1 MRAGNRTRWAA
12 LALAGSAVAG
22 SAAQGPPATR
32 RIDVKET
39 LFGVAID
46 DPYRWLEDVKDPAVQ
61 AWMGEQDGAARRA
74 LAALPGRDRL
84 LRRFRELYYVD
95 AVSAPVHR
103 GGRYFY
109 TRRHADREKA
119 VVYWREGAEGTERVL
134 LDPNTMSADG
144 STSLGVWVP
153 AWDGRKVVY
162 AIRPNNADEATLF
175 VMDVATG
182 KVSDVDVIGGG
193 KYAEPSW
200 TPEGDG
206 FYYTWLPIDPTI
218 PIADRPGRAEI
229 RFHRLGTPPA
239 TDALVHPSTGSPRTF
254 LSVDLSRDGRWLF
267 VYVAHG
273 WNSTDVYLRD
283 LKSADTAW
291 RPLVVGKDAL
301 YLVHPWQ
308 DRFYI
313 LTNEDAPRFRVMRTE
328 ATRPERT
335 AWTEIVPES
344 PEAVIED
351 LRLLGGHLV
360 LGYLENAASRL
371 EVRTLDGKPA
381 RDVALPALG
390 STFGLTGNPDEDE
403 AFYGYQSFTTAPEI
417 YRMSVR
423 SGEQGL
429 WSAVKVPV
437 DPSALHVEQ
446 VRYPSRDGTRISMFV
461 VRRKDMPRDGST
473 PFLLYGYGGFNV
485 SERPT
490 FTTGFF
496 PWLEAGGGFAVAN
509 LRGGGE
515 YGEEWHRAGMLHKK
529 QNVFDDFVAAAE
541 YLQNNGYTRPDR
553 LAIMGGSNGGLLV
566 GAAMVQRPELFRVV
580 SCGVPLLDMV
590 RYHLFGSG
598 KTWIAEYGSA
608 ENEAEFRTLYAYSPY
623 HHVRKAPYPAVL
635 MTSADT
641 DDRVDPMHARKMTAA
656 LQAATTSGRPVLL
669 RIEKNAGH
677 GGADMVKQAVELSAD
692 RYAFLM
698 REVGLTPRAEVIPP
712 GEATGETARSA
723 ERNHKA
729 PEAHPR

>member
-1 MRAGNRTRWAA
+1 MAGHAART
-12 LALAGSAVAG
+12 
-22 SAAQGPPATR
+22 PPPTR
-32 RIDVKET
+32 RVDVKET
-39 LFGVAID
+39 LFGVEVH
-46 DPYRWLEDVKDPAVQ
+46 DPYRWLEDLKDPAVQ
-61 AWMGEQDGAARRA
+61 AWMAEQDRAARTA
-74 LAALPGRDRL
+74 LGASPGRDRL

-95 AVSAPVHR
+95 AASAPLHR

-119 VVYWREGAEGTERVL
+119 VVYWREGAQGEERVL

-153 AWDGRKVVY
+153 AWDGGKVAY
-162 AIRPNNADEATLF
+162 ALRPNNADEATLY
-175 VMDVATG
+175 VMEVATG
-182 KVSDVDVIGGG
+182 EVSEVDVIEGG

-206 FYYTWLPIDPTI
+206 FYYTWLPTDPRV
-218 PIADRPGRAEI
+218 PVADRPGRAEI

-239 TDALVHPSTGSPRTF
+239 ADRQVHAATGDPRTF

-267 VYVAHG
+267 VYVSHG
-273 WNSTDVYLRD
+273 WNSADVYLRD
-283 LKSADTAW
+283 LASADSGW
-291 RPLVVGKDAL
+291 RPLVVGRDAL
-301 YLVHPWQ
+301 YLVHAWQ
-308 DRFYI
+308 GRFYV
-313 LTNEDAPRFRVMRTE
+313 LTNEGAPRFRVMRTE
-328 ATRPERT
+328 AARPERA
-335 AWTEIVPES
+335 AWVEVVPERKD
-344 PEAVIED
+344 AVIEEF
-351 LRLLGGHLV
+351 RVLGGHLV

-371 EVRTLDGKPA
+371 EVLTLEGRSVREVP
-381 RDVALPALG
+381 LPALG
-390 STFGLTGNPDEDE
+390 STFGLVGNPDEDE
-403 AFYGYQSFTTAPEI
+403 AFFGYQSFTTAPEI
-417 YRMSVR
+417 HRTSVR
-423 SGEQGL
+423 TGATSL

-437 DPSALHVEQ
+437 DPSAFAVEQ
-446 VRYPSRDGTRISMFV
+446 VWYPSRDGTRVSMFV
-461 VRRKDMPRDGST
+461 VRGKDMRRDGST
-473 PFLLYGYGGFNV
+473 PFVLYGYGGFSV

-490 FTTGFF
+490 FTTGIF

-515 YGEEWHRAGMLHKK
+515 YGEEWHRAGMRHRK
-529 QNVFDDFVAAAE
+529 QNVFDDFIGAAE
-541 YLQNNGYTRPDR
+541 YLQANGYTRPDR

-608 ENEAEFRTLYAYSPY
+608 DDEADFRTLLAYSPY
-623 HHVRKAPYPAVL
+623 HHVRKSPYPAVL

-669 RIEKNAGH
+669 RIERNAGH

-698 REVGLTPRAEVIPP
+698 SEVGLTPRPDAAPP
-712 GEATGETARSA
+712 GETRES
-723 ERNHKA
+723 
-729 PEAHPR
+729 PR